1 MNILPSNPRALGYEY
16 PGRHRGR
23 GYALDGGSR
32 KSIGLTTQWREG
44 SFYVFFFYLFT
55 SAVIIK
61 YWSSG
66 ALARFIKSSWRV
78 LSLFIHSLSFSLS
91 LLHRILSGTFTI
103 FIDSPPN
110 HLTTQTNVIHETKSC
125 LKNIFS
131 LSPSSSSSFLY
142 QPVWH
147 IQSPTLLRL
156 AGEISCSWV
165 ELCISLIT
173 TLPYHLENSLPPL
186 VKKNFIIE
194 WINDDICR
202 CAKDSEHLI
211 IIKDDQSE
219 GKGKKKKKKKKKNLP
234 LDVIHDDDG
243 PPPLKI
249 LSCKYYVTAFVV
261 QFITTNPNLN
271 PTRAKHHLF
280 SFPFL
285 FPPLSL
291 GSYICAPSL
300 PFLLFSFFFI
310 LTSEFLYRVDT
321 RQSRLK
327 EGRKRGRSFFS
338 SFF

>member
-1 MNILPSNPRALGYEY
+1 MERGLLLRFFLLSFYFRSHHQVLELWSLSTIHKFLLTSSISFYPFSFFLSLSPSSYPIWNFYYIHRLSPQPSN
-16 PGRHRGR
+16 H
-23 GYALDGGSR
+23 
-32 KSIGLTTQWREG
+32 T
-44 SFYVFFFYLFT
+44 
-55 SAVIIK
+55 
-61 YWSSG
+61 
-66 ALARFIKSSWRV
+66 
-78 LSLFIHSLSFSLS
+78 
-91 LLHRILSGTFTI
+91 
-103 FIDSPPN
+103 
-110 HLTTQTNVIHETKSC
+110 TNVIHETKSC

-142 QPVWH
+142 RPVWH

-211 IIKDDQSE
+211 IIKDDQRE
-219 GKGKKKKKKKKKNLP
+219 GKGKKKKKKKKKKKNLP

-271 PTRAKHHLF
+271 PNPGQTPSFFFSF
-280 SFPFL
+280 SFPPSITGL
-285 FPPLSL
+285 VYLCPFPSFSFLSL
-291 GSYICAPSL
+291 FFFFFSNWQASSYTELIPDNRVWKRGGSVDEVS
-300 PFLLFSFFFI
+300 FLLSSNVLVFWYFFSFFSLSFLFMTI
-310 LTSEFLYRVDT
+310 LV
-321 RQSRLK
+321 QSLN
-327 EGRKRGRSFFS
+327 E
-338 SFF
+338 

>member
-66 ALARFIKSSWRV
+66 ALARFINSSWRV
-78 LSLFIHSLSFSLS
+78 LSYFIHSLSFSLS
-91 LLHRILSGTFTI
+91 PSSYPIGNFYYIHRLS
-103 FIDSPPN
+103 PN
-110 HLTTQTNVIHETKSC
+110 RLITQTNVIHETKSC

-142 QPVWH
+142 RPVWH
-147 IQSPTLLRL
+147 IPSPTLLRL

-219 GKGKKKKKKKKKNLP
+219 GKGKKKKKKNLP

-261 QFITTNPNLN
+261 QFITTYPNLN

-280 SFPFL
+280 SFAF
-285 FPPLSL
+285 FFSLSL
-291 GSYICAPSL
+291 TGLVYLCPFPSFS
-300 PFLLFSFFFI
+300 FLSLFFSFFK